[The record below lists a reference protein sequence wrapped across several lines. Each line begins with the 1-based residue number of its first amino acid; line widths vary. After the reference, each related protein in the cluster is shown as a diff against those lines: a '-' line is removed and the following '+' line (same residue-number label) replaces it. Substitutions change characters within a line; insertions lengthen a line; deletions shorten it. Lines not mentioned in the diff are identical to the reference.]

1 MYATGD
7 TQTWVNTA
15 RHGHNAYIDVALML
29 GVPGL
34 GVILFAYLIAPLRD
48 LQRITA
54 GHGIDPATMLFL
66 RLWFFAL
73 VSASFESVLLNGNN
87 ATCCMFMMAVF
98 GLRLRA
104 SHRMIAA

>member
-1 MYATGD
+1 
-7 TQTWVNTA
+7 
-15 RHGHNAYIDVALML
+15 
-29 GVPGL
+29 
-34 GVILFAYLIAPLRD
+34 
-48 LQRITA
+48 
-54 GHGIDPATMLFL
+54 MLFL

-87 ATCCMFMMAVF
+87 ATCCMMMMAVF